1 MKILLLGL
9 AFLAGMNALPARAAD
24 EIVTSVKASDG
35 ETVRYVLTSVGTA
48 PHYAVILMPGGN
60 GRLRLQRQDGR
71 LTEKL
76 NGNFLIR
83 SRTLF
88 ADSQFVAASTAATST
103 ASHILAIVQDL
114 NRRYGRL
121 SVYVI
126 GTSHSTGATQ
136 ALVGPLD
143 GQVAGFVHTSSMDS
157 IATLDPHK
165 FRSRQ
170 LLVAHAHDVCRVTHP
185 SSAEASHR
193 NYGTELIVMDGGSSV
208 GDDCGAW
215 AHHGYNGVERETVDR
230 IKAWIRASP

>member
-9 AFLAGMNALPARAAD
+9 VFLAGMNALPARAAD
-24 EIVTSVKASDG
+24 EVVTSVRASDG

-83 SRTLF
+83 SRGLF
-88 ADSQFVAASTAATST
+88 ADSQFVAASTGATST

-121 SVYVI
+121 AVYVI
-126 GTSHSTGATQ
+126 GTSRSTQATQ

-157 IATLDPHK
+157 IATLDPHR

-170 LLVAHAHDVCRVTHP
+170 LLVAHTHDACHLTHP
-185 SSAEASHR
+185 SAAEASHR
-193 NYGTELIVMDGGSSV
+193 NYGTELIVVDGGSSV

-215 AHHGYNGVERETVDR
+215 AHHGYNGIERETVDR
-230 IKAWIRASP
+230 IKAWIRAGT